1 MKFEKMH
8 GLGNDYIFIDNL
20 DERELDIVPYI
31 KKLCNRN
38 TGIGSDGVVI
48 MEKSDKADCF
58 MRIYNADGSEA
69 EMCGNAIRCVALYLY
84 NKKGLKGPNLKIDTL
99 SGIKD
104 IFLNINNLTKEIE
117 TIRVNMG
124 VPSFNGIDIG
134 IDQTLNNYINKPI
147 VVNGTTLEITALS
160 MGNPH
165 AVVFVDDINKVNI
178 NELGPGIE
186 NHAMFK
192 NKTNVEFV
200 EVVDRFKIRMRVWER
215 GSGET
220 LACGTGACASVVAA
234 AATGRTIPSVD
245 VYMKN
250 GVLKVYWDFDCTKN
264 VYLTGAANAVY
275 TGKIKLKKLN

>member
-1 MKFEKMH
+1 MH

-20 DERELDIVPYI
+20 DDDKLDIVPYI
-31 KKLCNRN
+31 SKLCDRN

-48 MEKSDKADCF
+48 MEKSNKADCF
-58 MRIYNADGSEA
+58 MRIYNADGSQA

-84 NKKGLKGPNLKIDTL
+84 EEKKIKGPELKIDTL

-104 IFLNINNLTKEIE
+104 IFLNINNTTKNIE
-117 TIRVNMG
+117 SIKVNMG
-124 VPSFNGIDIG
+124 KPSFLKNDIG
-134 IDQTLNNYINKPI
+134 LTQDIESNLRHTII
-147 VVNGTTLEITALS
+147 VNGETLEIAILS

-165 AVVFVDDINKVNI
+165 SVLFVDDIDKVNI
-178 NELGPGIE
+178 NDIGPSIE
-186 NHAMFK
+186 NNPLFK

-200 EVVDRFKIRMRVWER
+200 EVIDRHRIRMRVWER

-220 LACGTGACASVVAA
+220 LACGTGACASVVASYLNR
-234 AATGRTIPSVD
+234 RTTPDIV

-250 GVLKVYWDFDCTKN
+250 GTLRVYWDFDYTN
-264 VYLTGAANAVY
+264 DVYLTGPANAVY